1 MKKLFLLLALVQFV
15 MICSC
20 RKILDGHGGQ
30 PGDITHEV
38 TFQFS
43 GLNHTV
49 GQPNVGMQAEPLQN
63 YITQL
68 SVIAYNAKTGSEV
81 KRLTQFASQ
90 SDFGKVIFKLDPAQY
105 NFIAVGSQS
114 AFGINQFY
122 KPDTIPVYL
131 PYTQATIEYLQDGP
145 DPYWRHYET
154 SDTFLSRKAVNINNN
169 QTVEMVMERI
179 VGKLEFEVN
188 DAPNFK
194 VSEIYDEKTAFKVSA
209 DSLLHRVKNYSFPE
223 YTAVDGKISLYIL
236 NTTGTLAIESGVW
249 LHPLYIQD
257 IRVYKNKT
265 TLVKAKVLTGEY
277 TITVQ

>member
-1 MKKLFLLLALVQFV
+1 MKKPVVLIILIQVV

-30 PGDITHEV
+30 PGGTVHEV
-38 TFQFS
+38 TFRFS
-43 GLNHTV
+43 GLNHIV
-49 GQPNVGMQAEPLQN
+49 GQPNVGMQTEPLKN

-68 SVIAYNAKTGSEV
+68 SVIAYNAKTGKEV
-81 KRLTQFASQ
+81 KRLTQFSSQ
-90 SDFGKVIFKLDPAQY
+90 LDFGQVKFNLDPGEY
-105 NFIAVGSQS
+105 NFIAAGSQS

-122 KPDTIPVYL
+122 KLDTVPVYL
-131 PYTQATIEYLQDGP
+131 PYTQATIEYIQDGP

-154 SDTFLSRKAVNINNN
+154 SDTFLSRKTVSINNN

-188 DAPNFK
+188 DAPDFK

-209 DSLLHRVKNYSFPE
+209 DSLLHRVKTYSFPE
-223 YTAVDGKISLYIL
+223 YIAVNGKISLYML
-236 NTTGTLAIESGVW
+236 NTTGNLAIESGVW

>member
-1 MKKLFLLLALVQFV
+1 MKKLLLLLAISQV
-15 MICSC
+15 MVICSC
-20 RKILDGHGGQ
+20 RKILEGHGGQ
-30 PGDITHEV
+30 PGGTTHQV
-38 TFQFS
+38 TFRFS
-43 GLNHTV
+43 GLNHAV
-49 GQPNVGMQAEPLQN
+49 GQPNVGMQTDPLQN

-68 SVIAYNAKTGSEV
+68 SVIAYNATTGSEV
-81 KRLTQFASQ
+81 KRLTQFSSQ
-90 SDFGKVIFKLDPAQY
+90 SDFGQVVFNLDPAQY
-105 NFIAVGSQS
+105 NFVAVGSQS

-122 KPDTIPVYL
+122 KLDTIPVYL
-131 PYTQATIEYLQDGP
+131 PYGQATIEYIQDGP

-154 SDTFLSRKAVNINNN
+154 GDTFLSRKAVNINDN

-188 DAPNFK
+188 DAPDFRL
-194 VSEIYDEKTAFKVSA
+194 SEIYDEKTAFKVSA

-223 YTAVDGKISLYIL
+223 YTAVNGKISLYIL